1 MSLQAPASAVKAGL
15 LILSV
20 VLHSVMSGT
29 EIGCLSC
36 SGVVRDVLRGKAD
49 RASR

>member
-20 VLHSVMSGT
+20 LLHSVMSGT
-29 EIGCLSC
+29 EIRRLSC